1 MAKQPLFEDIK
12 DSIKKQI
19 DDGVYRVGDK
29 IPTEMELAKT
39 FKTSRQTVNKALR
52 DLVLDDIIERFPRS
66 GSFVK
71 EKVAQS
77 SILDLK
83 NIADEV
89 RERGNTYSNEL
100 VCLNKIK
107 ASESIAKILRVV
119 KDQELYISQMIH
131 KENGVPVRFDTRYIK
146 PSSAP
151 NYINQSFKN
160 ITPAQFL
167 KQNCPVEKVENTIE
181 AVIVN
186 NEIQEYLKISK
197 NEPCLKISRVVTSK
211 GKIASYSKLYYPSSR
226 YKLNSS
232 FESN

>member
-1 MAKQPLFEDIK
+1 MKRPLFEEIK
-12 DSIKKQI
+12 DYIKKQI
-19 DDGVYRVGDK
+19 EDGIYKTGDK

-39 FKTSRQTVNKALR
+39 FSTSRQTINKALR

-83 NIADEV
+83 NIADEIQ
-89 RERGNTYSNEL
+89 ERGNTYSNEL
-100 VCLNKIK
+100 VSLNKIK
-107 ASESIAKILRVV
+107 ANEKIAKTLHVV
-119 KDQELYISQMIH
+119 KDQEVYISQMIH

-151 NYINQSFKN
+151 EYINQNFKI

-167 KQNCPVEKVENTIE
+167 KQNCPVEKVDNTIE

-186 NEIQEYLKISK
+186 QEIQDYLDISK
-197 NEPCLKISRVVTSK
+197 NEPCLKISRIVTSK
-211 GKIASYSKLYYPSSR
+211 GEIASYSKLYYPSSR
-226 YKLNSS
+226 YKLNSTFYS
-232 FESN
+232 S

>member
-1 MAKQPLFEDIK
+1 MALRPLFEDIK
-12 DSIKKQI
+12 DFIKKQI
-19 DDGVYRVGDK
+19 EDGVYKVGDK

-39 FKTSRQTVNKALR
+39 FGTSRQTINKALR

-71 EKVAQS
+71 EKIAQS

-83 NIADEV
+83 NIADEIK
-89 RERGNTYSNEL
+89 ERGNTYSNEL

-107 ASESIAKILRVV
+107 ADSNIAKTLKVV
-119 KDQELYISQMIH
+119 KDQEVYISQMVH

-151 NYINQSFKN
+151 EYITQTFVD

-167 KQNCPVEKVENTIE
+167 KKNCPVEKVNNTIE
-181 AVIVN
+181 AVIVDQ
-186 NEIQEYLKISK
+186 EIQDYLNISK
-197 NEPCLKISRVVTSK
+197 NEPCLKISRIVTSK
-211 GKIASYSKLYYPSSR
+211 GEIASYSKLYYPSSR
-226 YKLNSS
+226 YKLNST
-232 FESN
+232 FVGA